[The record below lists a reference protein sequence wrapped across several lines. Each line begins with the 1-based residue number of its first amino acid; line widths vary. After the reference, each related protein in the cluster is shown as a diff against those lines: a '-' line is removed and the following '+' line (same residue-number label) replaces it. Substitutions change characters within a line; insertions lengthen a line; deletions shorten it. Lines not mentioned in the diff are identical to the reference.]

1 VATSAAVLNIE
12 IAGRRWRTTG
22 RAHDLSIALAFNGVQ
37 PSFFGAAQATAS
49 PIATGGFV
57 GDVRRGGSCNCAT
70 YSLTPHC
77 NGTHTECIGHVV
89 EERVSV
95 RDVAREHLHPAL
107 LVSIAPVEQSATHEV
122 SDPRPRAGDRLI
134 TQASLQASVGKQA
147 LTSFS
152 ALVVR
157 TLPNPPSKRYTD
169 YDAGEAPPYFTADA
183 MRWIVDHG
191 VRCLVV
197 DAPSI
202 DRANDEGRL
211 NCHRIFWGLP
221 AGGKSV
227 SAASRADA
235 VITELAYI
243 DSEIADGVY
252 LLNLQVAPF
261 VADAAPSR
269 PILLPLE
276 PHEQA

>member
-1 VATSAAVLNIE
+1 
-12 IAGRRWRTTG
+12 
-22 RAHDLSIALAFNGVQ
+22 
-37 PSFFGAAQATAS
+37 
-49 PIATGGFV
+49 
-57 GDVRRGGSCNCAT
+57 
-70 YSLTPHC
+70 
-77 NGTHTECIGHVV
+77 
-89 EERVSV
+89 
-95 RDVAREHLHPAL
+95 
-107 LVSIAPVEQSATHEV
+107 
-122 SDPRPRAGDRLI
+122 
-134 TQASLQASVGKQA
+134 
-147 LTSFS
+147 
-152 ALVVR
+152 
-157 TLPNPPSKRYTD
+157 
-169 YDAGEAPPYFTADA
+169 
-183 MRWIVDHG
+183 

-211 NCHRIFWGLP
+211 TCHRIFWGLP